1 MLCRDA
7 LCQRA
12 RGPLHGGPGHHA
24 AVSAR
29 LSALEERPPMSLHHL
44 GARMTRLEAQRVRT
58 TSPSGLVIVWMA
70 DGDKRATALQRA
82 GLTLA
87 EMASRVVLFV
97 QYEETRSHAL
107 SPPNAAGGAGRRGAS
122 CG

>member
-1 MLCRDA
+1 
-7 LCQRA
+7 
-12 RGPLHGGPGHHA
+12 
-24 AVSAR
+24 
-29 LSALEERPPMSLHHL
+29 MSLHHL

-70 DGDKRATALQRA
+70 DGDTRATALQRA
-82 GLTLA
+82 GLTSA
-87 EMASRVVLFV
+87 EMASRVVLLV

-107 SPPNAAGGAGRRGAS
+107 PSRLTPGPAGSAAPS

>member
-1 MLCRDA
+1 
-7 LCQRA
+7 
-12 RGPLHGGPGHHA
+12 
-24 AVSAR
+24 
-29 LSALEERPPMSLHHL
+29 MSLHHL

-70 DGDKRATALQRA
+70 DGDTRSTALQRA
-82 GLTLA
+82 GLTSA

-107 SPPNAAGGAGRRGAS
+107 SPQNAAATPGSAAPS

>member
-70 DGDKRATALQRA
+70 EGDTRATALQRA
-82 GLTLA
+82 GLTSA

-97 QYEETRSHAL
+97 QYEEAHPDAL
-107 SPPNAAGGAGRRGAS
+107 SPHNAAATSGSPPPG